1 VVSHHSLTILEKV
14 CTVRANVA
22 VPALEDEGERDAV
35 WEALRARKL
44 EEGHQ
49 LVEVDGRPALDRLD
63 QLAFEIESMG
73 RTPKDDPAFFL
84 AAGAAGV
91 LAGRTSARGRNW
103 SEKAPGA

>member
-14 CTVRANVA
+14 CTARANVA
-22 VPALEDEGERDAV
+22 VPVLEKEQRDAV

-44 EEGHQ
+44 EEKHQ
-49 LVEVDGRPALDRLD
+49 LVQVDGRPALAKLD
-63 QLAFEIESMG
+63 DLGFAIESMG

-91 LAGRTSARGRNW
+91 LAGRMAAESSRYAG
-103 SEKAPGA
+103 PID